1 MTHSVY
7 RIQGLRHQR
16 AGRTVLTVPEL
27 IINGPGSVAVVGDNG
42 AGKTTLLRLLS
53 GSLETP
59 SNGVVQCLVDRRMV
73 VLVDQDPYL
82 FATTVAGNVGYPLK
96 VRRVPRRE
104 RGERIATA
112 LKAVGLGG
120 FERRVART
128 LSGGER
134 RRVALARAIV
144 LNPKVLLLDEPDA
157 GLDGDAVAALEWLI
171 QALSKDCLVVF
182 SSHDRARAARLADRV
197 IRLGDG
203 RLIGGLAPFEDGVS
217 PTPVPPSGV
226 PIVPR

>member
-1 MTHSVY
+1 MTRSLY
-7 RIQGLRHQR
+7 RIQGLRHER

-27 IINGPGSVAVVGDNG
+27 VLNGPGSVAVVGDNG

-59 SNGVVQCLVDRRMV
+59 TSGVVQCTIDRRMV

-96 VRRVPRRE
+96 VRRVPRWE

-120 FERRVART
+120 FERRSART

-144 LNPKVLLLDEPDA
+144 LKPKVLLLDEPDA

-171 QALSKDCLVVF
+171 QALSEDCLVVF
-182 SSHDRARAARLADRV
+182 SSHDRARAARLAGRV

-203 RLIGGLAPFEDGVS
+203 HLLGGSAPFGEGLS
-217 PTPVPPSGV
+217 PVPDSGSAA